1 MNSNIFNSIIL
12 SNEQVN
18 YLMGGTAGI
27 NRLSC
32 LYQLIQIVTR
42 QIETSNEVGE
52 STTALWEVNMSEVA
66 LSKLWKC
73 DRKTVSKMLDHM
85 NKLGILSSVQTRRG
99 SVHTLLCIS
108 AWIVDGKKFVNP
120 HYVPINQRD
129 CSGKSNTMTS
139 TTAFPNKEDPPIK
152 NGGTSPTQ
160 LANSSFSSLTSGNG
174 DNGEEEDVPPPSVSD
189 MDKAEIVKTNLLP
202 DDISPMA
209 MWARMLALQ
218 KKFEDKLNRYHPL
231 KRNMIRIEV
240 SPTSEETQ
248 GWTMEDWQSLAD
260 DFIREFDAV
269 DLSAKTKRKSAKTT
283 NLKDSQYVVALHRDS
298 KSGIMHLHIDANRI
312 DMRGNVNDAHYIYER
327 AMAAAAKVGQQRGW
341 KDAQEVSR
349 QNKEAITNDCLS
361 VLAKM
366 PYFDWGLYTKCL
378 TQMGYDVKLQSD
390 NKGQVR
396 GYAIKRGNSIYKSS
410 ELGKG
415 RCLMPSKIEGTW
427 AKLHHQELEKPVS
440 TPTKNTQQP
449 KIMTVPK
456 PMTTADNTPKIRHFD
471 FYTDEF
477 HHYPVDIP
485 QNCLDVIDKNMAL
498 DADNVFAKI
507 GDVQKTAILLFAEYI
522 DAATTIA
529 AQSGG
534 GGGGATSGWGRD
546 KDEDELSWAYRCAM
560 MANRLCR
567 PRKKQGYSR

>member
-73 DRKTVSKMLDHM
+73 DRKTVSKMLDQM

-129 CSGKSNTMTS
+129 CSGKFNTMTS

-349 QNKEAITNDCLS
+349 QNKDTITNNCLS

-390 NKGQVR
+390 SKGQVR

-427 AKLHHQELEKPVS
+427 AKLHHQELEKTVS

-449 KIMTVPK
+449 KIMTAPK
-456 PMTTADNTPKIRHFD
+456 PMPTADNTPKIRHFD

-477 HHYPVDIP
+477 HHYPVDIL
-485 QNCLDVIDKNMAL
+485 QNCLDVIDKNITL
-498 DADNVFAKI
+498 DVDNVFAKI
-507 GDVQKTAILLFAEYI
+507 DDVQKTAILLFAEYI